1 MIQNTSLNQY
11 FPIFITK
18 NSGWDMG
25 YFECNMLWELARLGI
40 VEQPEQMEVL
50 IKRKIIFLFLCS
62 DFNKDIEK

>member
-1 MIQNTSLNQY
+1 
-11 FPIFITK
+11 
-18 NSGWDMG
+18 
-25 YFECNMLWELARLGI
+25 MLWELARLGI